1 MISEVIR
8 EADELGHLLLSRGL
22 KKVKDLQSLLWGERG
37 ACPRDEV
44 TDVFDPWETKRGLL
58 EVESDVRSAKALEY
72 LSDVTEELRF
82 GFAVYEY
89 IVDVYFAYSKDK
101 SVDDLVLH
109 TALKV
114 RASSFQSHSNPCPLV
129 LTTSCPEG
137 GEYS

>member
-1 MISEVIR
+1 MIPCCEV
-8 EADELGHLLLSRGL
+8 
-22 KKVKDLQSLLWGERG
+22 
-37 ACPRDEV
+37 EV
-44 TDVFDPWETKRGLL
+44 TDVFDPWETKRGLFG
-58 EVESDVRSAKALEY
+58 VESDVRSAKALES

-89 IVDVYFAYSKDK
+89 VVDVYFAYFVSK
-101 SVDDLVLH
+101 SVEDLVQH

-137 GEYS
+137 SEYS

>member
-1 MISEVIR
+1 L
-8 EADELGHLLLSRGL
+8 LGVH
-22 KKVKDLQSLLWGERG
+22 
-37 ACPRDEV
+37 
-44 TDVFDPWETKRGLL
+44 
-58 EVESDVRSAKALEY
+58 SDILSAKALEY

-89 IVDVYFAYSKDK
+89 IVDVYFAYPINK
-101 SVDDLVLH
+101 SVEDLVLY

-114 RASSFQSHSNPCPLV
+114 RTRSFQSHSNPCPLV